1 MTASHVLSLTESRQ
15 RRTVA
20 DGQLLIRAAQAHPAL
35 YVLESGRL
43 VIELGGRRIN
53 TVDEPGS
60 VLGELGMLL
69 DIPATADVRA
79 DGDVVVREIDDA
91 EQLFDD
97 VPQFARFVATTLA
110 RRLHQITGY
119 LEDLQEQFAEQ
130 PGTLGLVP
138 QVLEDLLS
146 DAGDPVDPGSERER
160 DSPY

>member
-1 MTASHVLSLTESRQ
+1 MTASHVLSLTESRP

-20 DGQLLIRAAQAHPAL
+20 DGELLIRTAQAHPAL

-43 VIELGGRRIN
+43 AIELGGRRIN

-60 VLGELGMLL
+60 ILGEIGMLL

-79 DGDVVVREIDDA
+79 DGDVLVREIDDA
-91 EQLFDD
+91 EQLFDEA
-97 VPQFARFVATTLA
+97 PQFARFVATTLA

-138 QVLEDLLS
+138 QVLEDLLG
-146 DAGDPVDPGSERER
+146 DAGDAIDPGSERER